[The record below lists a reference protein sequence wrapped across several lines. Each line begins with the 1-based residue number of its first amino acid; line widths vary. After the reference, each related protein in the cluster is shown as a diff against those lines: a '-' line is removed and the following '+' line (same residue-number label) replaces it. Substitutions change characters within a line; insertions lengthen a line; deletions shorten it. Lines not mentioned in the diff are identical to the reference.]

1 MYQDL
6 LDMDALVVL
15 EQLRVALRAYEG
27 SLRYLICCL
36 PGASARRS
44 IIEMKLAFIT
54 FL

>member
-6 LDMDALVVL
+6 LDMDASVVL
-15 EQLRVALRAYEG
+15 EQLRVALR
-27 SLRYLICCL
+27 LIRRL